1 LRIGCEFIVN
11 GLRVG
16 RHCARKFRMSKQKSQ
31 IVRQARVSRP
41 ERTQV
46 EMQFFALDQLLEAD
60 HRARLIWAYVESL
73 DLEPF
78 YAKIR
83 VSDSLAGRSAIAPEV
98 LLALWLLATTDGYG
112 SARELARLT
121 EEHIA
126 YRWMCGGVSV
136 NYHTLSDFRSQN
148 GQALEKILID
158 SVASLIK
165 QELIPL
171 DTIAQDGMRVR
182 ANAGKGSFRRKPTLE
197 QLQQQ
202 AEAHLEKIKQESN
215 SESERIAGE
224 AKRKAA
230 RQRAA
235 EDRAQRIEEA
245 LKQHNE
251 LSQRREKRAKGSG
264 DETRISTTDPDA
276 RNMKMANGGFS
287 PALNVQFSTDADT
300 RIIVAVEVSNE
311 GTDGGELAPMQEEVI
326 KNYGKTPEH
335 VLVDS
340 AYATKEG
347 VTAVEENGTKVVSTV
362 PRTEQLAKHGK
373 DAHERQKGDTDQY
386 ANFRARMKDADYK
399 KMYKLRP
406 SIAEYPNAVC
416 RNRGLQQFNVRGM
429 VKAKAVVLLHVL
441 AYNLTRMLNLGFT
454 RPNR

>member
-1 LRIGCEFIVN
+1 MN
-11 GLRVG
+11 T
-16 RHCARKFRMSKQKSQ
+16 QKSP
-31 IVRQARVSRP
+31 IVKQARVSRP
-41 ERTQV
+41 ERKQV

-60 HRARLIWAYVESL
+60 HRARLIWGYVESL

-78 YAKIR
+78 YARIR
-83 VSDSLAGRSAIAPEV
+83 VSDSVAGRSAIAPEV

-121 EEHIA
+121 DEHIA

-136 NYHTLSDFRSQN
+136 NYHTLSDFRVQN

-158 SVASLIK
+158 SVAALVN

-171 DTIAQDGMRVR
+171 ETIAQDGMRVR
-182 ANAGKGSFRRKPTLE
+182 ANAGKSSFRRNPTLE

-202 AEAHLEKIKQESN
+202 AQEHLEQLKQESE
-215 SESERIAGE
+215 SESERIEGDA
-224 AKRKAA
+224 RRQAA

-245 LKQHNE
+245 LKQHAE

-264 DETRISTTDPDA
+264 DETRTSTTDPDA

-287 PALNVQFSTDADT
+287 PALNVQFATDADT
-300 RIIVAVEVSNE
+300 RIIVGVQVSNE
-311 GTDGGELAPMQEEVI
+311 GTDGGELSPMHQEVI
-326 KNYGKTPEH
+326 ENYDKTPEN

-347 VTAVEENGTKVVSTV
+347 VTEVEKAGSKVVSTV
-362 PRTEQLAKHGK
+362 PRTEQLAQHGK

-386 ANFRARMKDADYK
+386 ANFRARMQDEEYQR
-399 KMYKLRP
+399 MYKLRP
-406 SIAEYPNAVC
+406 SIAEFPNAVC

-441 AYNLTRMLNLGFT
+441 AYNLTRMLNLGIIAS
-454 RPNR
+454 

>member
-1 LRIGCEFIVN
+1 
-11 GLRVG
+11 
-16 RHCARKFRMSKQKSQ
+16 MSTQKSP

-41 ERTQV
+41 ERKQV

-83 VSDSLAGRSAIAPEV
+83 VSDSVAGRSAIAPEV

-121 EEHIA
+121 DEHVA

-158 SVASLIK
+158 SVAALVN

-171 DTIAQDGMRVR
+171 ETIAQDGMRVR
-182 ANAGKGSFRRKPTLE
+182 ANAGKSSFRRKPTLE

-202 AEAHLEKIKQESN
+202 AQAHLEQLKQEGE
-215 SESERIAGE
+215 SESERIEGD
-224 AKRKAA
+224 AKRQAA

-245 LKQHNE
+245 LKQHAE

-264 DETRISTTDPDA
+264 DETRTSTTDPDA

-287 PALNVQFSTDADT
+287 PALNVQFATDAAT
-300 RIIVAVEVSNE
+300 RIIVGVQVSNE
-311 GTDGGELAPMQEEVI
+311 GTDGGELSPMHQEVI
-326 KNYGKTPEH
+326 ENYDKIPEN

-347 VTAVEENGTKVVSTV
+347 VTEVEKAGSKVVSTV

-386 ANFRARMKDADYK
+386 ASFRARMQDEEYQR
-399 KMYKLRP
+399 MYKLRP
-406 SIAEYPNAVC
+406 SIAEFPNAVC

-441 AYNLTRMLNLGFT
+441 AYNLTRMLNLGIIAS
-454 RPNR
+454 

>member
-1 LRIGCEFIVN
+1 MNTKKSPIV
-11 GLRVG
+11 
-16 RHCARKFRMSKQKSQ
+16 K
-31 IVRQARVSRP
+31 QARVSRP
-41 ERTQV
+41 ERRQV

-60 HRARLIWAYVESL
+60 HRARMIWAYVESL

-83 VSDSLAGRSAIAPEV
+83 VSDSQSGRTAIAPEV
-98 LLALWLLATTDGYG
+98 LLALWLLATTDGCG

-121 EEHIA
+121 QEHIA

-136 NYHTLSDFRSQN
+136 NYHTLSDFRVQN

-158 SVASLIK
+158 SVAALVN

-171 DTIAQDGMRVR
+171 ETIAQDGMRVR
-182 ANAGKGSFRRKPTLE
+182 ANAGKSSFRRKPTLE
-197 QLQQQ
+197 ELQKQ
-202 AEAHLEKIKQESN
+202 AQEHLEKLKLE
-215 SESERIAGE
+215 SESEGE
-224 AKRKAA
+224 RNEGNARRKAA
-230 RQRAA
+230 QQRAA
-235 EDRAQRIEEA
+235 EDRAKRIEEA
-245 LKQHNE
+245 LKQHTE
-251 LSQRREKRAKGSG
+251 LSERRENRVKGSG

-287 PALNVQFSTDADT
+287 PALNVQFATDADT
-300 RIIVAVEVSNE
+300 RIIVAMQVTNE
-311 GTDGGELAPMQEEVI
+311 GTDGGQLEPMQQEVVE
-326 KNYGKTPEH
+326 NYGKTPGH

-347 VTAVEENGTKVVSTV
+347 VTAVEKTGCKVVSTV

-373 DAHERQKGDTDQY
+373 NAHERQKGDTDEY
-386 ANFRARMKDADYK
+386 ANFRERMQDEYYQA
-399 KMYKLRP
+399 MYKQRP

-429 VKAKAVVLLHVL
+429 VKAKAVMLLHVL
-441 AYNLTRMLNLGFT
+441 AYNLTRMMNLQFLAF
-454 RPNR
+454 

>member
-1 LRIGCEFIVN
+1 
-11 GLRVG
+11 
-16 RHCARKFRMSKQKSQ
+16 MSKQKSQ

-73 DLEPF
+73 DLDPF

-83 VSDSLAGRSAIAPEV
+83 VSDSQVGRSAIAPEV
-98 LLALWLLATTDGYG
+98 LLALWLLATTDGYA

-171 DTIAQDGMRVR
+171 ETIAQDGMRVR

-197 QLQQQ
+197 QLQRQ
-202 AEAHLEKIKQESN
+202 AEAHLEKLKQESN

-224 AKRKAA
+224 ANRKAA

-235 EDRAQRIEEA
+235 DDRAQRIEEA

-347 VTAVEENGTKVVSTV
+347 G
-362 PRTEQLAKHGK
+362 EQPA
-373 DAHERQKGDTDQY
+373 A
-386 ANFRARMKDADYK
+386 
-399 KMYKLRP
+399 
-406 SIAEYPNAVC
+406 
-416 RNRGLQQFNVRGM
+416 
-429 VKAKAVVLLHVL
+429 
-441 AYNLTRMLNLGFT
+441 
-454 RPNR
+454 